1 MALTDLSALDSFKR
15 TPIPAGY
22 PADQRTF
29 YAPVDNI
36 HGVLVSMIKSASH
49 SLVVSMFGFD
59 DDELADLLLEK
70 INDEHVFVQLTLD
83 SRQAAGKHEQT
94 ILARDV
100 FPASSIAI
108 GKSERG
114 NIVHLKMV
122 VVDGLDVIGGSTN
135 WSTSGETTQDNSLT
149 VVRNPY
155 VAAEARSRLD
165 ATHQHILNH
174 KR

>member
-1 MALTDLSALDSFKR
+1 MALTDLSALDSFKAA
-15 TPIPAGY
+15 PIPAGY

-29 YAPVDNI
+29 YAPVDKI
-36 HGVLVSMIKSASH
+36 HDVLVSMIKSANH

-70 INDEHVFVQLTLD
+70 INDEKVFVQLTLD
-83 SRQAAGKHEQT
+83 SRQAAGQHERA

-108 GKSERG
+108 GRSEKG

-122 VVDGLDVIGGSTN
+122 IIDGLDVIGGSTN
-135 WSTSGETTQDNSLT
+135 WSTSGESTQDNSLT

-165 ATHQHILNH
+165 ATHAHILNT